1 MAGGSRNQSIGVG
14 PVLRNAREVRG
25 CSFDEA
31 ARDTKLRVDQ
41 LMALEA
47 EDFDVLPGDVYVRG
61 SIRTYAAYLGVD
73 PDAVVD
79 AYAKHAD
86 EPAPPPPPPKM
97 DRIERTIAASRL
109 RDNPRIVLLVAA
121 TILVALLGFSVLSR
135 DRGAPATSLA
145 APPLSGSLTGEPINL
160 ALDAHRSVSV
170 MVDVDGQAETFS
182 MRTGETRS
190 FMAKQSLSMRIDD
203 GASLH
208 IVVNGTD
215 LGVPG
220 HAGSPWTRTWTT
232 ETGASP
238 SKNP

>member
-1 MAGGSRNQSIGVG
+1 M
-14 PVLRNAREVRG
+14 LRNAREVRG

-41 LMALEA
+41 LRALEA

-61 SIRTYAAYLGVD
+61 SLRTYAAYLGVD

-79 AYAKHAD
+79 AYAKHAED
-86 EPAPPPPPPKM
+86 PAPPLPPPKM

-109 RDNPRIVLLVAA
+109 RDSPRVVLLVAA
-121 TILVALLGFSVLSR
+121 MVLVALLAFSFVSR
-135 DRGAPATSLA
+135 ERGAPTA
-145 APPLSGSLTGEPINL
+145 SLTTPPVSQGLSDQPINL
-160 ALDAHRSVSV
+160 ALDAKRSVTV
-170 MVDVDGQAETFS
+170 MVEVDGQAETFS
-182 MRTGETRS
+182 MGTGETRS
-190 FMAKQSLSMRIDD
+190 FMAKQSLSIRLDD

-220 HAGSPWTRTWTT
+220 HAGRPWTRTWTT
-232 ETGASP
+232 ETGVSP
-238 SKNP
+238 STGP